1 MRRAGV
7 VLKKVPDFGKHGS
20 RGAWLTPPK
29 AMGRFFKAFVL
40 RQKRD
45 LFADQEV

>member
-1 MRRAGV
+1 
-7 VLKKVPDFGKHGS
+7 LNKVPDFGKHGS
-20 RGAWLTPPK
+20 RVAWLTPPK

-45 LFADQEV
+45 LFADLEV